1 MNRKRATTLILVT
14 HERDLA
20 AAADRIIEL
29 KDGAIVSEI
38 EN

>member
-1 MNRKRATTLILVT
+1 MNRKRGTTLILVT

-20 AAADRIIEL
+20 AAADRVIEL

-38 EN
+38 KN